1 MMKRVVYL
9 VLAALGSALVLVP
22 TALGHVTVNPN
33 EAAAGSFSRFA
44 VRVPTERDADT
55 TEVSMQLPEGLF
67 FVSFQP
73 KDGWTREVK
82 METLDPPVEL
92 FGNEYTERV
101 AEVTWSG
108 GKIGPGEFDEFG
120 MSARMPDAEAGTEL
134 VFPAVQTYSTGE
146 VVRWIGEADAE
157 TPAPRVTVLAAPEE
171 GEEAAS
177 GESDDSN
184 TIEYVALG
192 VGIVALVAALAALG
206 VGLRRK
212 PA

>member
-1 MMKRVVYL
+1 MKRLLYVVLSTLGAAL
-9 VLAALGSALVLVP
+9 VLAPVG
-22 TALGHVTVNPN
+22 LGHVTVNPN
-33 EAAAGSFSRFA
+33 ESTAGSFSRFA

-55 TEVSMQLPEGLF
+55 TKVSMQLPEGLF

-73 KDGWTREVK
+73 KEGWTREVK

-92 FGNEYTERV
+92 FGTEYTERV

-120 MSARMPDAEAGTEL
+120 MSARMPEAEPGTEL

-146 VVRWIGEADAE
+146 VVRWIGEPDAE
-157 TPAPRVTVLAAPEE
+157 TPAPRVTILAAPEE

-177 GESDDSN
+177 SSDDSS
-184 TIEYVALG
+184 TVEYVALG
-192 VGIVALVAALAALG
+192 IGLAALVAALAALG
-206 VGLRRK
+206 LGLRRK